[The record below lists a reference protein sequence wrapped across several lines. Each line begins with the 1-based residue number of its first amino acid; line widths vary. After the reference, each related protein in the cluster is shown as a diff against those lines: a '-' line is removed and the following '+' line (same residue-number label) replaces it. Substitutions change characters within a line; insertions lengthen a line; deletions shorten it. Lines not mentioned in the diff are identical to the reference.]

1 MKSNYDFSGIIKM
14 RRIVAVVVIIG
25 LVATSVGC
33 GYSRPVTPKLKVVT
47 STSQIAQIVERVGE
61 GHIDVINLIPPTQ
74 CPEDFSLM
82 LDDLEIVTN
91 ADLLLFH
98 HWQEEQ
104 FLQHSIDSTDNLELS
119 IAKIDVKGNW
129 MIPEIQLVATNRIT
143 EIIVQADSENRV
155 VYEKNAARYRRQI
168 QKKET
173 QVRDRLN
180 DEQLRE
186 LYFIDDLTAVNAIC
200 TESAVAFVEWT
211 GINVIATYGKL
222 DSVTPEVVEE
232 LKDFGRANSAWVVI
246 DNYQCSKNAGAEIA
260 SALGV
265 PSIILTSSSSE
276 GRYIDTWEQTID
288 HNIGLIIYGLDVC
301 PLCI

>member
-1 MKSNYDFSGIIKM
+1 MKSNYDFSGIIM
-14 RRIVAVVVIIG
+14 RRIVALVVIIG
-25 LVATSVGC
+25 LIATSVGC
-33 GYSRPVTPKLKVVT
+33 GYSRPVTAKLKVVT

-61 GHIDVINLIPPTQ
+61 GRVDVINLIPPTQ

-82 LDDLEIVTN
+82 LDDLKIVAN

-104 FLQHSIDSTDNLELS
+104 FHQHSIDSTDNLGLN
-119 IAKIDVKGNW
+119 IAKINVQGNW
-129 MIPEIQLVATNRIT
+129 MIPEIQLMATNRIT
-143 EIIVQADSENRV
+143 EILVQVDSENGAF
-155 VYEKNAARYRRQI
+155 YEKNAARYQRQI
-168 QKKET
+168 QKKEA
-173 QVRDRLN
+173 QLRDRLN
-180 DEQLRE
+180 DEQLKE

-200 TESAVAFVEWT
+200 TESAVEFVEWT
-211 GINVIATYGKL
+211 GINVIATYGKP

-232 LKDFGRANSAWVVI
+232 LKDFGRSNGAWVVI

-265 PSIILTSSSSE
+265 PSIILTSSPIE
-276 GRYIDTWEQTID
+276 DRYIDTWEQSID
-288 HNIGLIIYGLDVC
+288 HNIGLIVNGLDVC